1 MKKQLAFV
9 LSFVI
14 NFILSIFSYFY
25 LCISITS
32 ITGTVKGSGYEIQEP
47 EKGAYVFIGVTML
60 VVYILAGITIQ
71 YVLYKLSK
79 QSKKRYAFFMSTIY
93 IAGIITGYF
102 FSLRL

>member
-9 LSFVI
+9 LSLVT

-25 LCISITS
+25 LCISIT
-32 ITGTVKGSGYEIQEP
+32 GTVKWSGYEIQEP

-79 QSKKRYAFFMSTIY
+79 QSKKRYAIFMSMIY
-93 IAGIITGYF
+93 IAGLITGYF
-102 FSLRL
+102 LSLRL